1 VNRPFRGHC
10 PRRALRVAVGAG
22 VCSLLVAGLVLGR
35 PLLTGPNDRPG
46 GPPPDHLPGQ
56 TGFVAGVNYPWKT
69 GQDFGTGA
77 WGHSGVSN
85 ATTYQE
91 VDADFALLA
100 AQGVRV
106 VKWRVF
112 GDGRYSPEFDQSGTV
127 TGLDDAFFADL
138 DAALEI
144 AARHDVK
151 LVLTLFASGL
161 WTADC
166 RTNGVEMGGHAATI
180 VDPVKRK
187 AMIDRA
193 IVPMLRHL
201 AHSDRVI
208 AFEIIAEPDWGIAE
222 LNTDDDGR
230 TKIPLAA
237 ARSFVRD
244 VATAVHRETRA
255 LATVEANRGTNMR
268 RWTGLG
274 LDYYSFSWYDWL
286 EPYEPL
292 ATPVGAL
299 GLDRPVVLGEFPS
312 SGSRYYTLPDVLDAM
327 GGGGYAGA
335 FAWSYWSGDGFGS
348 WHDAGPAFAAWQSA
362 REPAAGTP
370 SPLAAVPVD
379 PAYPYSYR
387 DVSLRLD
394 NGALLV
400 GAAVKVASGEPFI
413 AHAYLYELGSSQ
425 AVEEETM
432 TASPTQPGTMSAR
445 FSSVTP
451 GTPYRVSLGLF
462 SPSYSPLKW
471 FNELATFAVGPDGIA
486 RPTVEPQIAEQN
498 CRP

>member
-1 VNRPFRGHC
+1 
-10 PRRALRVAVGAG
+10 
-22 VCSLLVAGLVLGR
+22 
-35 PLLTGPNDRPG
+35 
-46 GPPPDHLPGQ
+46 
-56 TGFVAGVNYPWKT
+56 
-69 GQDFGTGA
+69 
-77 WGHSGVSN
+77 
-85 ATTYQE
+85 
-91 VDADFALLA
+91 
-100 AQGVRV
+100 
-106 VKWRVF
+106 
-112 GDGRYSPEFDQSGTV
+112 
-127 TGLDDAFFADL
+127 
-138 DAALEI
+138 
-144 AARHDVK
+144 
-151 LVLTLFASGL
+151 
-161 WTADC
+161 
-166 RTNGVEMGGHAATI
+166 AATI

-299 GLDRPVVLGEFPS
+299 GLDRPVVLG
-312 SGSRYYTLPDVLDAM
+312 
-327 GGGGYAGA
+327 A

-394 NGALLV
+394 N
-400 GAAVKVASGEPFI
+400 
-413 AHAYLYELGSSQ
+413 
-425 AVEEETM
+425 
-432 TASPTQPGTMSAR
+432 
-445 FSSVTP
+445 
-451 GTPYRVSLGLF
+451 
-462 SPSYSPLKW
+462 
-471 FNELATFAVGPDGIA
+471 
-486 RPTVEPQIAEQN
+486 
-498 CRP
+498 